1 MAHSRCLVFIGA
13 ADLDFL
19 DGARCA
25 VDEIP
30 KAELLLL
37 AESDHYAAH
46 MSPGRGRARGGCE
59 SYARADLV
67 AALGKFS
74 NTLRAAA
81 RTRRHRR
88 ARGSDELHG

>member
-46 MSPGRGRARGGCE
+46 MSPDEVVLEAAASPTRELTSSPRWASSLTLCAQQRAR
-59 SYARADLV
+59 SSAD
-67 AALGKFS
+67 
-74 NTLRAAA
+74 AAA
-81 RTRRHRR
+81 PASSR
-88 ARGSDELHG
+88 